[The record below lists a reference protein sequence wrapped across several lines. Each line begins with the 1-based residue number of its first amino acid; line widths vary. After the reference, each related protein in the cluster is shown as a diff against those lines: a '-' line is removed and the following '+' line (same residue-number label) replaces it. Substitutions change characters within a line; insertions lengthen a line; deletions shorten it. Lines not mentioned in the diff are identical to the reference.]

1 VAQNPLKSAVFH
13 RLTSFDI
20 PTPFT
25 YSGAVLM
32 AVKRQKTRAGLS
44 VLPFFFCRDHEHR
57 LIIDAAALSPRAR
70 LTARGKSEEQQ

>member
-13 RLTSFDI
+13 WLTSFDI

-25 YSGAVLM
+25 YSSAVLM

-44 VLPFFFCRDHEHR
+44 VLPFFFVE
-57 LIIDAAALSPRAR
+57 ITNIA
-70 LTARGKSEEQQ
+70 